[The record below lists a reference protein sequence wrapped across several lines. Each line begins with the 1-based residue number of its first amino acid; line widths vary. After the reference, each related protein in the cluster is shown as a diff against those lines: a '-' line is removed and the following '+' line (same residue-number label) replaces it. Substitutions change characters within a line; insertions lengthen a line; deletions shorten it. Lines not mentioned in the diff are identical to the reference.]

1 MTPYFLHFS
10 SADNSYTV
18 ARPIGSN
25 CDQFT
30 INKKSEIVRK
40 SPLRFLIILLVLIIT
55 ALGIGYFYV
64 SHPNSHSIKA
74 DTPNATNAAR
84 PGGGRRNMP
93 LPPVQAAM
101 ATEKSVPQ
109 YLSGLGTV
117 TASNTVTL
125 RSRVD
130 GQLMAL
136 HFTEGQQVKTGDL
149 LAEIDPRPYQVVLTQ
164 ALGQLNKD
172 QATLD
177 NARRDLTRYQQLVKT
192 NLISRQELDTQ
203 QSLVR
208 QSEGAV
214 AVDQGA
220 VDSAKLQLTYS
231 KITSPIDGRVG
242 LKQVDIGNIISSSDT
257 TGIVVLTQTQPIDVI
272 FTLPEASISTIVQ
285 SQQTGQPLSVE
296 AWDRTNQHQLTQG
309 TLLTLDNQIDV
320 TTGTIKLKARF
331 DNQDNALFPNQFV
344 NARLKIGTLQ
354 NAVVVPTAAVQ
365 MGNDGHFVWIVDSDK
380 KVSKHII
387 TTGMQDSQQTVVIAG
402 LSAGESV
409 VTDGIDRLTEGASV
423 EIIQPETAA
432 QAAAAADKA
441 AEKHHHQRKS

>member
-1 MTPYFLHFS
+1 M
-10 SADNSYTV
+10 
-18 ARPIGSN
+18 
-25 CDQFT
+25 
-30 INKKSEIVRK
+30 RK
-40 SPLRFLIILLVLIIT
+40 SPLRFLILLLVLVIA
-55 ALGIGYFYV
+55 ALGIGYFFMDKPG
-64 SHPNSHSIKA
+64 SA
-74 DTPNATNAAR
+74 DIQTGAQNAKSTPR
-84 PGGGRRNMP
+84 PAGGGRRNMP
-93 LPPVQAAM
+93 LPPVQAAL
-101 ATEKSVPQ
+101 AIEKSVPQ

-130 GQLMAL
+130 GQLMSL

-149 LAEIDPRPYQVVLTQ
+149 LAEIDPRPYQVLLTQ

-257 TGIVVLTQTQPIDVI
+257 TGIVVLTQTQPIDVV
-272 FTLPEASISTIVQ
+272 FTLPEATISAIVQ
-285 SQQTGQPLSVE
+285 SQHNAQPLTVE

-365 MGNDGHFVWIVDSDK
+365 MGNEGHFVWVVDSNN
-380 KVSKHII
+380 KVSKHIV
-387 TTGMQDSQQTVVIAG
+387 TTGTQDSQQTVVTAG
-402 LSAGESV
+402 ISAGENV
-409 VTDGIDRLTEGASV
+409 VTDGIDRLTEGATV
-423 EIIQPETAA
+423 EVIQPETAA
-432 QAAAAADKA
+432 QAAAAADKT
-441 AEKHHHQRKS
+441 AEKRHHRKS

>member
-1 MTPYFLHFS
+1 MQK
-10 SADNSYTV
+10 N
-18 ARPIGSN
+18 
-25 CDQFT
+25 
-30 INKKSEIVRK
+30 
-40 SPLRFLIILLVLIIT
+40 PLRFLIILLVLVI
-55 ALGIGYFYV
+55 AVLGIWHLFIDKPD
-64 SHPNSHSIKA
+64 SNNPQ
-74 DTPNATNAAR
+74 PAAR
-84 PGGGRRNMP
+84 NAKSPDRPSGGRRNMP
-93 LPPVQAAM
+93 LPPVQAAR
-101 ATEKSVPQ
+101 AVEKSVPQ
-109 YLSGLGTV
+109 FLSGLGTV
-117 TASNTVTL
+117 TAFNTVTL

-130 GQLMAL
+130 GQLMSL

-149 LAEIDPRPYQVVLTQ
+149 LAEIDPRPYQVLLTQ

-177 NARRDLTRYQQLVKT
+177 NARRDLARYQQLVKT

-257 TGIVVLTQTQPIDVI
+257 TGIVVLTQTQPIDVV
-272 FTLPEASISTIVQ
+272 FTLPEAAIRSVVE
-285 SQQTGQPLSVE
+285 SQRSGQPLIVE
-296 AWDRTNQHQLTQG
+296 AWDRTNQQQLTQG

-331 DNQDNALFPNQFV
+331 NNQDNILFPNQFV

-365 MGNDGHFVWIVDSDK
+365 MGNEGHFVWVVDNDK
-380 KVSKHII
+380 KVSKHIV
-387 TTGMQDSQQTVVIAG
+387 TTGSQDSQQTVVTAG
-402 LSAGESV
+402 ISAGENV
-409 VTDGIDRLTEGASV
+409 VTDGIDRLTEGATV
-423 EIIQPETAA
+423 EVIQPETAA
-432 QAAAAADKA
+432 QAAAAAQKS
-441 AEKHHHQRKS
+441 AEKTHHHRKS

>member
-1 MTPYFLHFS
+1 M
-10 SADNSYTV
+10 
-18 ARPIGSN
+18 
-25 CDQFT
+25 
-30 INKKSEIVRK
+30 RK
-40 SPLRFLIILLVLIIT
+40 SPLRFLIILLVLVIA
-55 ALGIGYFYV
+55 ALCIGYFYV
-64 SHPNSHSIKA
+64 NKPG
-74 DTPNATNAAR
+74 TPDNKSGELNAKNTPR
-84 PGGGRRNMP
+84 PAGGRRNMP
-93 LPPVQAAM
+93 LPPVQAAL
-101 ATEKSVPQ
+101 AIEKSVPQ

-130 GQLMAL
+130 GQLMSL
-136 HFTEGQQVKTGDL
+136 HFTEGQQVKAGDL
-149 LAEIDPRPYQVVLTQ
+149 LAEIDPRPYQVLLTQ
-164 ALGQLNKD
+164 ALGQLTKD

-257 TGIVVLTQTQPIDVI
+257 TGIVVLTQTQPIDVV
-272 FTLPEASISTIVQ
+272 FTLPEATINSITQ
-285 SQQTGQPLSVE
+285 SQRNAPPLSVE

-309 TLLTLDNQIDV
+309 TLLTLDNQIDA

-365 MGNDGHFVWIVDSDK
+365 MGNEGHFVWVVDSDK

-387 TTGMQDSQQTVVIAG
+387 TTGTQDSQQTVVTAG
-402 LSAGESV
+402 LSAGANV
-409 VTDGIDRLTEGASV
+409 VTDGIDRLTEGATV
-423 EIIQPETAA
+423 EVIQPETAA
-432 QAAAAADKA
+432 QAAAAEKS
-441 AEKHHHQRKS
+441 AEKPHHRRKS

>member
-1 MTPYFLHFS
+1 M
-10 SADNSYTV
+10 
-18 ARPIGSN
+18 
-25 CDQFT
+25 
-30 INKKSEIVRK
+30 NKKSEIVRK

-149 LAEIDPRPYQVVLTQ
+149 LAEIDPRPYQVVLAQ

-272 FTLPEASISTIVQ
+272 FTLPEASISAIVQ

-409 VTDGIDRLTEGASV
+409 VTDGIDRLTEGATV
-423 EIIQPETAA
+423 EVIQPETAA

>member
-1 MTPYFLHFS
+1 M
-10 SADNSYTV
+10 
-18 ARPIGSN
+18 
-25 CDQFT
+25 
-30 INKKSEIVRK
+30 RK

-402 LSAGESV
+402 LSAGENV
-409 VTDGIDRLTEGASV
+409 VTDGIDRLTEGATV
-423 EIIQPETAA
+423 EVIQPETAA

>member
-10 SADNSYTV
+10 CAGNDYTIASDSAQNAV
-18 ARPIGSN
+18 ALVMNI
-25 CDQFT
+25 
-30 INKKSEIVRK
+30 KSKIVRK
-40 SPLRFLIILLVLIIT
+40 SPLRFLIILLILVIAATSIW
-55 ALGIGYFYV
+55 YFYV
-64 SHPNSHSIKA
+64 DKSGSHSIKA
-74 DTPNATNAAR
+74 DTPDAKNAAR
-84 PGGGRRNMP
+84 HAGGRRNMP

-101 ATEKSVPQ
+101 TIEKSVPQ

-130 GQLMAL
+130 GQLMSL

-149 LAEIDPRPYQVVLTQ
+149 LAEIDPRPYQVQLTE
-164 ALGQLNKD
+164 ALGQINKD

-177 NARRDLTRYQQLVKT
+177 NARRDLARYQQLVKT
-192 NLISRQELDTQ
+192 NMVSRQELDTQ

-242 LKQVDIGNIISSSDT
+242 LKLVDVGNIISSSDT

-272 FTLPEASISTIVQ
+272 FTLPEATIGAILQ
-285 SQQTGQPLSVE
+285 SQKSGQPLTVE

-331 DNQDNALFPNQFV
+331 SNQDNALFPNQFV

-365 MGNDGHFVWIVDSDK
+365 MGNDGHFVWVVGSDN
-380 KVSKHII
+380 KVSKHIV
-387 TTGMQDSQQTVVIAG
+387 TTGTQDSQQTVVTAG
-402 LSAGESV
+402 LSAGVNV
-409 VTDGIDRLTEGASV
+409 VTDGIDRLTEGATV
-423 EIIQPETAA
+423 EVIQPETAA
-432 QAAAAADKA
+432 MADKA
-441 AEKHHHQRKS
+441 PEKHHRQRKS

>member
-1 MTPYFLHFS
+1 M
-10 SADNSYTV
+10 
-18 ARPIGSN
+18 
-25 CDQFT
+25 
-30 INKKSEIVRK
+30 NKKSEIVRK

-402 LSAGESV
+402 LSAGENV
-409 VTDGIDRLTEGASV
+409 VTDGIDRLTEGATV
-423 EIIQPETAA
+423 EVIQPETAA

>member
-1 MTPYFLHFS
+1 MKVTPYFLHFS

-130 GQLMAL
+130 GQLMSL

-149 LAEIDPRPYQVVLTQ
+149 LAEIDPRPYQVQLTQ

-177 NARRDLTRYQQLVKT
+177 NARRDLARYQQLVKT
-192 NLISRQELDTQ
+192 NLISARNWTPN
-203 QSLVR
+203 SPWYVR
-208 QSEGAV
+208 VKGPWR
-214 AVDQGA
+214 
-220 VDSAKLQLTYS
+220 L
-231 KITSPIDGRVG
+231 IR
-242 LKQVDIGNIISSSDT
+242 
-257 TGIVVLTQTQPIDVI
+257 
-272 FTLPEASISTIVQ
+272 
-285 SQQTGQPLSVE
+285 
-296 AWDRTNQHQLTQG
+296 
-309 TLLTLDNQIDV
+309 
-320 TTGTIKLKARF
+320 
-331 DNQDNALFPNQFV
+331 
-344 NARLKIGTLQ
+344 ARL
-354 NAVVVPTAAVQ
+354 
-365 MGNDGHFVWIVDSDK
+365 
-380 KVSKHII
+380 
-387 TTGMQDSQQTVVIAG
+387 
-402 LSAGESV
+402 
-409 VTDGIDRLTEGASV
+409 
-423 EIIQPETAA
+423 
-432 QAAAAADKA
+432 
-441 AEKHHHQRKS
+441 

>member
-1 MTPYFLHFS
+1 M
-10 SADNSYTV
+10 
-18 ARPIGSN
+18 
-25 CDQFT
+25 
-30 INKKSEIVRK
+30 RK
-40 SPLRFLIILLVLIIT
+40 SPLRFLIILLILVIAATSIW
-55 ALGIGYFYV
+55 YFYV
-64 SHPNSHSIKA
+64 DKSGSHSIKA
-74 DTPNATNAAR
+74 DTPDAKNAAR
-84 PGGGRRNMP
+84 HAGGRRNMP

-101 ATEKSVPQ
+101 TIEKSVPQ

-130 GQLMAL
+130 GQLMSL

-149 LAEIDPRPYQVVLTQ
+149 LAEIDPRPYQVQLTE
-164 ALGQLNKD
+164 ALGQINKD

-177 NARRDLTRYQQLVKT
+177 NARRDLARYQQLVKT
-192 NLISRQELDTQ
+192 NMVSRQDLDTQ

-242 LKQVDIGNIISSSDT
+242 LKLVDVGNIISSSDT

-272 FTLPEASISTIVQ
+272 FTLPEATIGAILQ
-285 SQQTGQPLSVE
+285 SQKSGQPLTVE

-331 DNQDNALFPNQFV
+331 SNQDNALFPNQFV

-365 MGNDGHFVWIVDSDK
+365 MGNDGHFVWVVGSDN
-380 KVSKHII
+380 KVSKHIV
-387 TTGMQDSQQTVVIAG
+387 TTGTQDSQQTVVTAG
-402 LSAGESV
+402 LSAGVNV
-409 VTDGIDRLTEGASV
+409 VTDGIDRLTEGATV
-423 EIIQPETAA
+423 EVIRPETAA
-432 QAAAAADKA
+432 VADKA
-441 AEKHHHQRKS
+441 PEKHHRQRKS

>member
-1 MTPYFLHFS
+1 MQK
-10 SADNSYTV
+10 N
-18 ARPIGSN
+18 
-25 CDQFT
+25 
-30 INKKSEIVRK
+30 
-40 SPLRFLIILLVLIIT
+40 PLRFLIILLVLVI
-55 ALGIGYFYV
+55 AVLGIWYLFIDKPD
-64 SHPNSHSIKA
+64 SNNPQ
-74 DTPNATNAAR
+74 PAAR
-84 PGGGRRNMP
+84 NAKSPDRPSGGRRNMP
-93 LPPVQAAM
+93 LPPVQAAR
-101 ATEKSVPQ
+101 AVEKSVPQ
-109 YLSGLGTV
+109 FLSGLGTV
-117 TASNTVTL
+117 TAFNTVTL

-130 GQLMAL
+130 GQLMSL

-149 LAEIDPRPYQVVLTQ
+149 LAEIDPRPYQVQLTQ

-177 NARRDLTRYQQLVKT
+177 NARRDLARYQQLVKT

-203 QSLVR
+203 QSLVS

-257 TGIVVLTQTQPIDVI
+257 TGIVVLTQTQPIDVV
-272 FTLPEASISTIVQ
+272 FTLPEAAIRSVVE
-285 SQQTGQPLSVE
+285 SQRSGQPLIVE
-296 AWDRTNQHQLTQG
+296 AWDRTNQQQLTQG

-331 DNQDNALFPNQFV
+331 NNQDNILFPNQFV

-365 MGNDGHFVWIVDSDK
+365 MGNEGHFVWVVDNDK
-380 KVSKHII
+380 KVSKHIV
-387 TTGMQDSQQTVVIAG
+387 TTGSQDSQQTVVTAG
-402 LSAGESV
+402 ISTGENV
-409 VTDGIDRLTEGASV
+409 VTDGIDRLTEGATV
-423 EIIQPETAA
+423 EVIQPETAA
-432 QAAAAADKA
+432 QAAAAAQKS
-441 AEKHHHQRKS
+441 AEKTHHHRKS

>member
-1 MTPYFLHFS
+1 MQK
-10 SADNSYTV
+10 N
-18 ARPIGSN
+18 
-25 CDQFT
+25 
-30 INKKSEIVRK
+30 
-40 SPLRFLIILLVLIIT
+40 PLRFLIILLVLVI
-55 ALGIGYFYV
+55 AVLGIWYLFIDKPD
-64 SHPNSHSIKA
+64 SNNPQ
-74 DTPNATNAAR
+74 PAAR
-84 PGGGRRNMP
+84 NAKSPDRPSGGRRNMP
-93 LPPVQAAM
+93 LPPVQAAR
-101 ATEKSVPQ
+101 AVEKSVPQ
-109 YLSGLGTV
+109 FLSGLGTV
-117 TASNTVTL
+117 TAFNTVTL

-130 GQLMAL
+130 GQLMSL

-149 LAEIDPRPYQVVLTQ
+149 LAEIDPRPYQVQLTQ

-177 NARRDLTRYQQLVKT
+177 NARRDLARYQQLVKT

-257 TGIVVLTQTQPIDVI
+257 TGIVVLTQTQPIDVV
-272 FTLPEASISTIVQ
+272 FTLPEAAIRSVVE
-285 SQQTGQPLSVE
+285 SQRSGQPLIVE
-296 AWDRTNQHQLTQG
+296 AWDRTNQQQLTQG

-331 DNQDNALFPNQFV
+331 NNQDNILFPNQFV

-365 MGNDGHFVWIVDSDK
+365 MGNEGHFVWVVDNDK
-380 KVSKHII
+380 KVSKHIV
-387 TTGMQDSQQTVVIAG
+387 TTGSQDSQQTVVTAG
-402 LSAGESV
+402 ISTGENV
-409 VTDGIDRLTEGASV
+409 VTDGIDRLTEGATV
-423 EIIQPETAA
+423 EVIQPETAA
-432 QAAAAADKA
+432 QAAAAAQKS
-441 AEKHHHQRKS
+441 AEKTHHHRKS

>member
-1 MTPYFLHFS
+1 VQK
-10 SADNSYTV
+10 N
-18 ARPIGSN
+18 
-25 CDQFT
+25 
-30 INKKSEIVRK
+30 
-40 SPLRFLIILLVLIIT
+40 PLRFLIILLVLVI
-55 ALGIGYFYV
+55 AVLGIWYLFIDKPD
-64 SHPNSHSIKA
+64 SNNPQ
-74 DTPNATNAAR
+74 PAAR
-84 PGGGRRNMP
+84 NAKSPDRPSGGRRNMP
-93 LPPVQAAM
+93 LPPVQAAR
-101 ATEKSVPQ
+101 AVEKSVPQ
-109 YLSGLGTV
+109 FLSGLGTV
-117 TASNTVTL
+117 TAFNTVTL

-130 GQLMAL
+130 GQLMSL

-149 LAEIDPRPYQVVLTQ
+149 LAEIDPRPYQVQLTQ

-177 NARRDLTRYQQLVKT
+177 NARRDLARYQQLVKT

-257 TGIVVLTQTQPIDVI
+257 TGIVVLTQTQPIDVV
-272 FTLPEASISTIVQ
+272 FTLPEAAIRSVVE
-285 SQQTGQPLSVE
+285 SQRSGQPLIVE
-296 AWDRTNQHQLTQG
+296 AWDRTNQQQLTQG

-331 DNQDNALFPNQFV
+331 NNQDNILFPNQFV

-365 MGNDGHFVWIVDSDK
+365 MGNEGHFVWVVDNDK
-380 KVSKHII
+380 KVSKHIV
-387 TTGMQDSQQTVVIAG
+387 TTGSQDSQQTVVTAG
-402 LSAGESV
+402 ISTGENV
-409 VTDGIDRLTEGASV
+409 VTDGIDRLTEGATV
-423 EIIQPETAA
+423 EVIQPETAA
-432 QAAAAADKA
+432 QAAAAAQKS
-441 AEKHHHQRKS
+441 AEKTHHHRKS

>member
-149 LAEIDPRPYQVVLTQ
+149 LAEIDPRPYQVVLAQ

-272 FTLPEASISTIVQ
+272 FTLPEASISAIVQ

-409 VTDGIDRLTEGASV
+409 VTDGIDRLTEGATV
-423 EIIQPETAA
+423 EVIQPETAA